1 MLAVRIL
8 IANIAKEIM
17 KFGELSMNNEYGNM
31 SLYELLNTESNQ
43 LQTGASEEM
52 ISKFE
57 IEHNMTLPCEYKELL
72 KYSNGASLFSGDV
85 ILFSLS
91 NDKNAFKTID
101 DKLLV
106 IGKYNFGD
114 LLCINLETETV
125 VQWSIEN
132 NNIFIEHFN
141 IKEWIIFSIEEMEF
155 V

>member
-1 MLAVRIL
+1 MLTV
-8 IANIAKEIM
+8 EIWLSTWQKIN

-43 LQTGASEEM
+43 LQTGATEET

-57 IEHNMTLPCEYKELL
+57 IEHNITLPCEYKKLL
-72 KYSNGASLFSGDV
+72 KYSNGASLFAGDV
-85 ILFSLS
+85 ILFSIS

-101 DKLLV
+101 DNLLV

-114 LLCINLETETV
+114 LLCINLERETV

-132 NNIFIEHFN
+132 NNIFLEHFN

>member
-1 MLAVRIL
+1 MLAV
-8 IANIAKEIM
+8 EIWLSTWQKIN

-31 SLYELLNTESNQ
+31 SLYELINTESNQ

-57 IEHNMTLPCEYKELL
+57 SENNMTLPCEYKELL
-72 KYSNGASLFSGDV
+72 KYSNGASLFAGDV

-91 NDKNAFKTID
+91 NDKKAFKTID
-101 DKLLV
+101 DNLLV

-132 NNIFIEHFN
+132 NNIFLEHFN
-141 IKEWIIFSIEEMEF
+141 IKDWIIFSIEEMEF